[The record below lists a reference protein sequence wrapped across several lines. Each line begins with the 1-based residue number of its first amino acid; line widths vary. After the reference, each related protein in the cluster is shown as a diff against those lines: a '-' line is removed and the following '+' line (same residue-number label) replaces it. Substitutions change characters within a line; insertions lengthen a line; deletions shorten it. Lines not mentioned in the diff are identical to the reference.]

1 MSIPA
6 RLARCGVPLLALT
19 LAGCAS
25 LPADW
30 GRAGTTAAAAERG
43 LSWPADS
50 PAALRARL
58 LATPLDSEGAIQL
71 ALLHN
76 PELHAAT
83 TRLGYVAAEVYE
95 AARLA
100 NPVLSLAR
108 LSTDDPEALRAQ
120 LNLGVAVNFTEL
132 LFLPARRRLA
142 RAEFETTQL
151 QLAGEVLALA
161 AAVEADWYRLA
172 GARQQAAMRAAIARA
187 ARASAELAQRHFDA
201 GTLNR
206 KALALEQAAA
216 TEAGLAAD
224 TAALAEADA
233 QAALARRM
241 GLAATDRW
249 QIAGGLPAL
258 PADDPDA
265 AQLRPLAEAGR
276 LDLVLARREAEAA
289 ARAAGVERWQGRL
302 GELELGY
309 AWERE
314 TDGSRRRG
322 PELAWA
328 PPLFDGGR
336 GAEARAQA
344 RLAAAQAGLRAREL
358 DLATDLD
365 QAERTLR
372 YARRRA
378 EQLRDALIPQRQQVG
393 EELRRELNYMLVGPF
408 EALLARQQE
417 WAAQADYLD
426 AVRDYW
432 IARSALAQAV
442 GRRLPVPQSGDG
454 AQRLDAETLL
464 ATPVEAEEPHAHHH
478 GPQGNPP
485 EATDAPKAEPPEPHE
500 HHQNHQNHQHH
511 QNHGGHE
518 P

>member
-43 LSWPADS
+43 LSWPSES

-58 LATPLDSEGAIQL
+58 LAEPLDSEGAVQL

-83 TRLGYVAAEVYE
+83 ARLGYASAEVYE

-100 NPVLSLAR
+100 NPVLSIAR
-108 LSTDDPEALRAQ
+108 LSSNDPEAVRAQ
-120 LNLGVAVNFTEL
+120 LQLGVAVNFTEL

-151 QLAGEVLALA
+151 ELAGEVLGLA
-161 AAVEADWYRLA
+161 ATVEADWYRLA

-206 KALALEQAAA
+206 KALALEQSAA
-216 TEAGLAAD
+216 TEATLAAED
-224 TAALAEADA
+224 AALAEADA
-233 QAALARRM
+233 RASLTRRM
-241 GLAATDRW
+241 GLDTTQGDW
-249 QIAGGLPAL
+249 QIAGGLPPL
-258 PADDPDA
+258 PADDPDETE
-265 AQLRPLAEAGR
+265 LRTLAESGR
-276 LDLVLARREAEAA
+276 LDLALARREAEAA
-289 ARAAGVERWQGRL
+289 ARAAGIERWQGRL
-302 GELELGY
+302 GELELGHE
-309 AWERE
+309 WERE
-314 TDGSRRRG
+314 TDGSRLRG
-322 PELAWA
+322 PHLAWA
-328 PPLFDGGR
+328 PPLFDWGR
-336 GAEARAQA
+336 GASARAEA
-344 RLAAAQAGLRAREL
+344 RLAAAAAGLRAREL
-358 DLATDLD
+358 DLASELG
-365 QAERTLR
+365 QAERALR
-372 YARRRA
+372 HARRRA

-393 EELRRELNYMLVGPF
+393 EELRRELNYMLAGPF

-442 GRRLPVPQSGDG
+442 GRRLPATTAGDG
-454 AQRLDAETLL
+454 AQRLDAEALL
-464 ATPVEAEEPHAHHH
+464 APPAEADDPHAHHH
-478 GPQGNPP
+478 GHHGHAP
-485 EATDAPKAEPPEPHE
+485 APKDQKQEQNHE
-500 HHQNHQNHQHH
+500 HHE
-511 QNHGGHE
+511 GHSQ
-518 P
+518 

>member
-43 LSWPADS
+43 LSWPSES

-58 LATPLDSEGAIQL
+58 LAEPLDSEGAIQL
-71 ALLHN
+71 ALLHS

-83 TRLGYVAAEVYE
+83 ARLGYASAEVYE

-100 NPVLSLAR
+100 NPVLSVAR
-108 LSTDDPEALRAQ
+108 LTSDDPEAVRAQ

-142 RAEFETTQL
+142 LAEFETTQL
-151 QLAGEVLALA
+151 ALAGEVLGLA
-161 AAVEADWYRLA
+161 ATVEADWYRLA

-216 TEAGLAAD
+216 TEAGLAAED
-224 TAALAEADA
+224 AVLAEADA
-233 QAALARRM
+233 HAALARRM
-241 GLAATDRW
+241 GLAATDDW
-249 QIAGGLPAL
+249 QIAGGLPPL

-265 AQLRPLAEAGR
+265 AELRRLAESGR
-276 LDLVLARREAEAA
+276 LDVALARREAEAA

-302 GELELGY
+302 GELELGHE
-309 AWERE
+309 WERE
-314 TDGSRRRG
+314 TDGSRLRG
-322 PELAWA
+322 PHLAWA
-328 PPLFDGGR
+328 PPLFDWGR
-336 GAEARAQA
+336 GASARAEA
-344 RLAAAQAGLRAREL
+344 RLAAAAAGLRAREL
-358 DLATDLD
+358 DLATELGH
-365 QAERTLR
+365 AHRALR
-372 YARRRA
+372 HARRRA

-393 EELRRELNYMLVGPF
+393 EELRRELNYMLAGPF

-417 WAAQADYLD
+417 WSAQADYLD

-442 GRRLPVPQSGDG
+442 GRRLPAPGAGDD
-454 AQRLDAETLL
+454 APRLDAETLL
-464 ATPVEAEEPHAHHH
+464 APPVAAEDPHAHHH
-478 GPQGNPP
+478 GHHGHEP
-485 EATDAPKAEPPEPHE
+485 EAAPQNEKQEQNHE
-500 HHQNHQNHQHH
+500 HHE
-511 QNHGGHE
+511 GHA